1 MGLFGKRYI
10 RFTENEYTFY
20 QKRIYILLK
29 TDIRFTKT
37 YFLFTN
43 TGVTFYQK
51 RRYDLT
57 KTDVNFFKNGGT
69 FLQERI
75 DDFLTIYIS
84 DSYKR
89 YDFLLQNLDISNERR
104 IISE

>member
-10 RFTENEYTFY
+10 RFTKNEYTFY

-29 TDIRFTKT
+29 TDIRFTK
-37 YFLFTN
+37 N
-43 TGVTFYQK
+43 GGTFYQK
-51 RRYDLT
+51 RRYVLP
-57 KTDVNFFKNGGT
+57 KTEVHFIKNGGT